1 MKTTPD
7 FISDLKAKYGL
18 KSNYAVAKFLGQT
31 DTAVARW
38 SHGKGS
44 FSDETAMQFADLL
57 DIDPVYIVACMHAER
72 AKREEEKKLWER
84 IASLAAGV
92 AALLVIAALPWDN
105 SGAFLLAGFTS
116 GAPGLYI
123 MSNDLALYWPLCTML
138 LIALLAAFPR
148 YGTHSKK

>member
-1 MKTTPD
+1 MKTTAD
-7 FISDLKAKYGL
+7 FIEALKAKHSL

-57 DIDPVYIVACMHAER
+57 EIDPAYVVACMHAER

-84 IASLAAGV
+84 IATLSSGV
-92 AALLVIAALPWDN
+92 AAVLAVVAVLPFVTLPYSDAGIIASAN
-105 SGAFLLAGFTS
+105 SV
-116 GAPGLYI
+116 Y
-123 MSNDLALYWPLCTML
+123 YV
-138 LIALLAAFPR
+138 
-148 YGTHSKK
+148 K